1 MGRDRQNVKPGRP
14 GQSGRRPWC
23 EDYLPKCPAERRE
36 GLAGCW
42 EERGRA
48 GVELRGSVGR
58 ARALLEA
65 VGGRGGEPSLG
76 RLGLGWGRGG
86 VP

>member
-1 MGRDRQNVKPGRP
+1 MGRDRQNVKPGLP

-36 GLAGCW
+36 GLTGCW
-42 EERGRA
+42 EERVRA

-58 ARALLEA
+58 Q
-65 VGGRGGEPSLG
+65 EPSWRQWVGEEVSPPLED
-76 RLGLGWGRGG
+76 
-86 VP
+86 